1 MGKSKK
7 IKEIIKE
14 INFEKSYHANEAV
27 GLVKKFISKKFD
39 ESMDLA
45 VILGIDPKKS
55 DQLIRGVLS
64 LPKGIGKK
72 VRIAVFA
79 SGDDLNKA
87 KQSGADVF
95 GSDELVEE
103 VKSGKIEFDK
113 CIATP
118 EMMSKV
124 GTLGQILG
132 PKGLMPNP
140 KLGTVTKNIEEA
152 IKSIK
157 SGQIEYKT
165 DKGGI
170 VHATVGKSSFSDQD
184 IVNNVKFLYKELNKA
199 KPATSKGTFIKRIF
213 ISSTMGP
220 GLKVDLNSVI

>member
-1 MGKSKK
+1 MGNSKK
-7 IKEIIKE
+7 LKKIIEEIDFK
-14 INFEKSYHANEAV
+14 KSYDAKEAV
-27 GLVKKFISKKFD
+27 VLIKKYLSKKFD

-45 VILGIDPKKS
+45 VILGIDAKKS

-72 VRIAVFA
+72 VKVAVFA
-79 SGDDLNKA
+79 SGEDLDKA
-87 KQSGADVF
+87 KKLGADII

-103 VKSGKIEFDK
+103 VKSGKIDFDK

-199 KPATSKGTFIKRIF
+199 KPATSKGIFIKKIV